1 MPCAVRYQVDVRFG
15 REFLSVQGRHIA
27 IGVRARPAQGRANR
41 ELIAKLANYFKVSTT
56 QIRIVSGY
64 TSRRKVVVV
73 DGPGA
78 S

>member
-1 MPCAVRYQVDVRFG
+1 VRYQVDVRFG
-15 REFLSVQGRHIA
+15 REYLSVQGSHITV
-27 IGVRARPAQGRANR
+27 GLKARPVKGRANR
-41 ELIAKLANYFKVSTT
+41 ELITRLANYFKVSAT

-73 DGPGA
+73 EGAGA